1 MYYFVTFDPIEGA
14 TRKQIT
20 DAYNRFVKHFEKKIP
35 QFKFLGLFARNVLLG
50 SRPHYTA
57 IWEFSDFS
65 ALDEWN
71 AIFSKDK
78 QGQKLAKA
86 LSTKATGWEAK
97 VMSKLI

>member
-35 QFKFLGLFARNVLLG
+35 QFKFLGLYARNVLLG
-50 SRPHYTA
+50 SRPHYIA
-57 IWEFSDFS
+57 IWEFPDFS

-78 QGQKLAKA
+78 QGQKLANA
-86 LSTKATGWEAK
+86 LSTIATGWEAK
-97 VMSKLI
+97 VMLKLI

>member
-1 MYYFVTFDPIEGA
+1 MFYYVTFDPIEGA

-20 DAYNRFVKHFEKKIP
+20 DAYSKFVKHFEKKMP
-35 QFKFLGLFARNVLLG
+35 EFKFKGLYARNVLLG

-57 IWEFSDFS
+57 IWEFDDFS
-65 ALDEWN
+65 DLDKWN
-71 AIFSKDK
+71 SLFNKDK

-86 LSTKATGWEAK
+86 LSNVATGWEAK

>member
-1 MYYFVTFDPIEGA
+1 MYYFVTFDPKEGA

-20 DAYNRFVKHFEKKIP
+20 NAYSKFVKNFEKKLP
-35 QFKFLGLFARNVLLG
+35 QFKFSGLYARNVLLG

-57 IWEFSDFS
+57 VWEFPDFA

-71 AIFSKDK
+71 ALFRKDIK
-78 QGQKLAKA
+78 GQKLAKD
-86 LSTKATGWEAK
+86 LTSIATGWEAK

>member
-1 MYYFVTFDPIEGA
+1 MYYIVTFDPIEGA

-20 DAYNRFVKHFEKKIP
+20 DAYNRFAKHFEKKIP
-35 QFKFLGLFARNVLLG
+35 QYKFLGLFARNALLG

-57 IWEFSDFS
+57 IWEFPEFS

-71 AIFSKDK
+71 VIFSKDK
-78 QGQKLAKA
+78 QGQKLTKA
-86 LSTKATGWEAK
+86 LSTIATGWEAR

>member
-1 MYYFVTFDPIEGA
+1 MYYFVTFDPIESA

-35 QFKFLGLFARNVLLG
+35 QFKFSGLFARNVLLG

-57 IWEFSDFS
+57 IWEFSDFL
-65 ALDEWN
+65 ALDDWN
-71 AIFSKDK
+71 DIFSKDK